1 MISVPI
7 IAQCFQMWLPCPH
20 RLQRDLPIL
29 VMFWERQPVATFG
42 TQVHRFQCEISFLQK
57 SSHHISPVTSIS
69 NEQMLS
75 HAIPTPFGKCQM
87 GTGLA
92 CWRKNLWEPLLFV
105 NDIGPSGHTL
115 GLAGYLGLIG
125 SLGLVV
131 KCIDVP
137 RFRMLEGLNKIW
149 PKVGKTNGTVQN
161 GQVGL
166 CTACLYCSCSF

>member
-1 MISVPI
+1 
-7 IAQCFQMWLPCPH
+7 MWLPCPH
-20 RLQRDLPIL
+20 QLQRDLPIL
-29 VMFWERQPVATFG
+29 VMFWERQPVAAFG

-57 SSHHISPVTSIS
+57 SSHRISPVTSIS

-75 HAIPTPFGKCQM
+75 HAIPTPFGKCQV

-115 GLAGYLGLIG
+115 GLAG

-137 RFRMLEGLNKIW
+137 RFQMLEGWKGAVEQ
-149 PKVGKTNGTVQN
+149 KF
-161 GQVGL
+161 GQKLEKRMDQCKMVR
-166 CTACLYCSCSF
+166 